1 MIRVVEFFWPRL
13 STPTTLQ
20 LQEKANQHGQDLQ
33 LIKDAKWDT
42 HTEIA
47 LECARA
53 LNEEETER
61 KRSSENKASIYLAV
75 IAAIFPVLI
84 SLPKDLYGDQLPGM
98 SAGWQTAF
106 LGLFVLGVLYLVSS
120 GIWAFRTLAVSTH
133 NRIDATDIVHLW
145 GERDASSALIRDLLT
160 TTRMNRDGVNA
171 KVAFIKMAHAFLLRT
186 FIAFAILL
194 LVAVLR
200 QPLINLA
207 HVAAPVVRAAVC
219 GS

>member
-13 STPTTLQ
+13 SRPTTLQ
-20 LQEKANQHGQDLQ
+20 LEDQASNQTHDLQ

-42 HTEIA
+42 HTEMA

-53 LNEEETER
+53 LHEQETER
-61 KRSSENKASIYLAV
+61 KRSSESKASIYLAV
-75 IAAIFPVLI
+75 IAAIFPVLV
-84 SLPKDLYGDQLPGM
+84 SLPKDLYGEEFPDM
-98 SAGWQTAF
+98 SAGWQTVL
-106 LGLFVLGVLYLVSS
+106 LGFFVLGVVYLVRS

-145 GERDASSALIRDLLT
+145 GEPDANRALIRDLLI
-160 TTRMNRDGVNA
+160 TTRMNRAGVNA
-171 KVAFIKMAHAFLLRT
+171 KVAYIKMAHAFLLRT

-194 LVAVLR
+194 LIAVLR
-200 QPLINLA
+200 KPFVIFLDATIPMVQ
-207 HVAAPVVRAAVC
+207 AAVC

>member
-1 MIRVVEFFWPRL
+1 MIGVFEFFWPRL
-13 STPTTLQ
+13 SRPTTLQ
-20 LQEKANQHGQDLQ
+20 LEDQASKQTHDLQ

-53 LNEEETER
+53 LHEQETER
-61 KRSSENKASIYLAV
+61 KRSSESKASIYLAV
-75 IAAIFPVLI
+75 IAAIFPVLV
-84 SLPKDLYGDQLPGM
+84 SLPKDLYGDELPDM
-98 SAGWQTAF
+98 SAGWQTVL
-106 LGLFVLGVLYLVSS
+106 LGLFILGVVYLVRS

-145 GERDASSALIRDLLT
+145 GEPDANSALIRDLLV
-160 TTRMNRDGVNA
+160 TTRMNRDRVNA

-194 LVAVLR
+194 LTAVLR
-200 QPLINLA
+200 QPVTNLVD
-207 HVAAPVVRAAVC
+207 VAVPMVRAAVC